1 MILYIAEKPS
11 LGRAIADVL
20 PKPHKKGDGFI
31 EDAQGNCVSWCVGHL
46 LEQAEPDA
54 YNPEFKSWK
63 FEHLPIVP
71 EKWQL
76 KPKVATR
83 SQLTVLKKLVK
94 QADTLV
100 NAGDPDREGQL
111 LVDEVIAYL
120 GVTGDKLQ
128 QTQRLLISDLNPQA
142 VKRALSQLRSNREFI
157 PLSTSA
163 LARSRAD
170 WLYGMNMTRAY
181 TIQGKKVGYQGVLSV
196 GRVQTPLLGLIVRR
210 DEEIARFQS
219 KPFYEV
225 LAHLVTDKQQS
236 FTAKWQPSE
245 ACLPYMDEEGRVLA
259 KGLAQNVVRRITDKP
274 AKVTQLSTKDK
285 QQNPPL
291 PYSLSALQIDAAKRF
306 GMSAKDVLD
315 TCQSLY
321 ERHKLITYPRSDSRY
336 LPTEQHG
343 LASSVLAAIM
353 GGAPELVA
361 HAEAPNPRLKSKA
374 WDDKKVDAHHAIIP
388 TEKQPNLGSLSQ
400 RERQLYLHIA
410 RQYLAQFYPAY
421 CYSETAVE
429 VTIEGGLFKT
439 KARQDKSLGWKQ
451 LFAREADEHKESMG
465 RESLQN
471 TDDKSTD
478 KDAEDEVFCGILP
491 PLALGQI
498 LHCNQGEL
506 VEKQTQPPKA
516 FTDATLLSAM
526 TGINRYVTDPET
538 RKILKETDGLGTEAT
553 RAGIIELLFKR
564 GFIQRLGKSIVATEV
579 GKGLINSL
587 PLSATTPDMTA
598 LWEASLNG
606 ICHKEISYQGFM
618 QPLLGTLNHLIENAG
633 AQLPSALNGLKGQGF
648 KRAAKKSGYQ
658 KAGNKGAAG
667 GKKAG
672 TGAKKGNARN
682 SAAASSTSTSTT
694 AKPTVP
700 RRRTSKAT
708 AQA

>member
-31 EDAQGNCVSWCVGHL
+31 EAANGDCVSWCVGHL

-54 YNPEFKSWK
+54 YNPEFKAWK

-71 EKWQL
+71 DKWQL
-76 KPKVATR
+76 KPKAATR
-83 SQLTVLKKLVK
+83 SQLTVLKRLVK
-94 QADTLV
+94 QANTLV

-111 LVDEVIAYL
+111 LVDEVIDYL
-120 GVTGDKLQ
+120 GVTGDKLH

-142 VKRALSQLRSNREFI
+142 VKRALTQLRSNREFI

-196 GRVQTPLLGLIVRR
+196 GRVQTPLLGLVVRR
-210 DEEIARFQS
+210 DEEIAHFQS

-225 LAHLVTDKQQS
+225 LAHLATEKQETFS
-236 FTAKWQPSE
+236 AKWQPSE
-245 ACLPYMDEEGRVLA
+245 ACQPYMDEEGRVLA
-259 KGLAQNVVRRITDKP
+259 RGLAQNVVSRISDKP
-274 AKVTQLSTKDK
+274 ALVTQLVAKDK
-285 QQNPPL
+285 KQNPPL

-336 LPTEQHG
+336 LPVEQHN
-343 LASSVLAAIM
+343 LAPSVLKAISDGAAELLQ
-353 GGAPELVA
+353 GAD
-361 HAEAPNPRLKSKA
+361 APDPRLKSKA
-374 WDDKKVDAHHAIIP
+374 WDDKKVDAHHAIVP
-388 TEKQPNLGSLSQ
+388 TEKTANLSSLSQ
-400 RERQLYLHIA
+400 RERQLYLHVA

-421 CYSETAVE
+421 CYSETTVQ
-429 VTIEGGLFKT
+429 VTIEGGLFNT

-451 LFAREADEHKESMG
+451 LFARQEPNGSKASG
-465 RESLQN
+465 N
-471 TDDKSTD
+471 KSTEESAG
-478 KDAEDEVFCGILP
+478 KDDEENDEFIGQLP
-491 PLALGQI
+491 PLKLGQA
-498 LHCNQGEL
+498 LHCTRGEL
-506 VEKQTQPPKA
+506 LEKNTQPPKA
-516 FTDATLLSAM
+516 FNDATLLGAM
-526 TGINRYVTDPET
+526 TGISRYVTDPEI

-564 GFIQRLGKSIVATEV
+564 GFLQRLGKSIVSTDV

-587 PLSATTPDMTA
+587 PASATTPDMTA

-606 ICHKEISYQGFM
+606 ICHKETSYQAFM
-618 QPLLGTLNHLIENAG
+618 QPLLGTLSTLIQNAG
-633 AQLPSALNGLKGQGF
+633 AQLPTALNGLQGQGYR
-648 KRAAKKSGYQ
+648 KTASNKSGYRKSYSKKSSSAKGIGTTKNDGSNKYASQ
-658 KAGNKGAAG
+658 KTSSKSSV
-667 GKKAG
+667 
-672 TGAKKGNARN
+672 TR
-682 SAAASSTSTSTT
+682 STSRSASNSRKSTT
-694 AKPTVP
+694 AV
-700 RRRTSKAT
+700 
-708 AQA
+708 

>member
-31 EDAQGNCVSWCVGHL
+31 EAANGDCVSWCVGHL

-71 EKWQL
+71 DKWQL
-76 KPKVATR
+76 KPKAATR
-83 SQLTVLKKLVK
+83 SQLTVLKRLVK
-94 QADTLV
+94 QANTLV

-120 GVTGDKLQ
+120 GVTGDKLH

-142 VKRALSQLRSNREFI
+142 VKRALTQLRSNREFI

-196 GRVQTPLLGLIVRR
+196 GRVQTPLLGLVVRR
-210 DEEIARFQS
+210 DEEIAHFQS

-225 LAHLVTDKQQS
+225 LAHLATEKQETFS
-236 FTAKWQPSE
+236 AKWQPSE
-245 ACLPYMDEEGRVLA
+245 ACQPYMDEEGRVLVR
-259 KGLAQNVVRRITDKP
+259 GLAQNVVSRISDKP
-274 AKVTQLSTKDK
+274 ALVTQLVAKDK
-285 QQNPPL
+285 KQNPPL

-336 LPTEQHG
+336 LPVEQHN
-343 LASSVLAAIM
+343 LAPSVLKAISD
-353 GGAPELVA
+353 GATELLQGADV
-361 HAEAPNPRLKSKA
+361 PDPRLKSKA
-374 WDDKKVDAHHAIIP
+374 WDDKKVDAHHAIVP
-388 TEKQPNLGSLSQ
+388 TEKTANLSSLSQ
-400 RERQLYLHIA
+400 RERQLYLHVA

-421 CYSETAVE
+421 CYSETTVQ
-429 VTIEGGLFKT
+429 VTIEGGLFNT

-451 LFAREADEHKESMG
+451 LFARQEPNGSKASG
-465 RESLQN
+465 N
-471 TDDKSTD
+471 KSTEESAG
-478 KDAEDEVFCGILP
+478 KDDEENDEFIGQLP
-491 PLALGQI
+491 PLKLGQA
-498 LHCNQGEL
+498 LHCTRGEL
-506 VEKQTQPPKA
+506 LEKNTQPPKA
-516 FTDATLLSAM
+516 FNDATLLGAM
-526 TGINRYVTDPET
+526 TGISRYVTDPEI

-564 GFIQRLGKSIVATEV
+564 GFLQRLGKSIVSTDV

-587 PLSATTPDMTA
+587 PASATTPDMTA

-606 ICHKEISYQGFM
+606 ICHKETSYQAFM
-618 QPLLGTLNHLIENAG
+618 QPLLGTLSTLIQNAG
-633 AQLPSALNGLKGQGF
+633 AQLPTALNGLQGQGYR
-648 KRAAKKSGYQ
+648 KTASNKSGYRKSYSKKSSSAKGIGTTKNDGSNKYASQ
-658 KAGNKGAAG
+658 KTSSKSSV
-667 GKKAG
+667 
-672 TGAKKGNARN
+672 TR
-682 SAAASSTSTSTT
+682 STSRSAYNCRKSTT
-694 AKPTVP
+694 AV
-700 RRRTSKAT
+700 
-708 AQA
+708 

>member
-31 EDAQGNCVSWCVGHL
+31 EAANGDCVSWCVGHL

-71 EKWQL
+71 DKWQL
-76 KPKVATR
+76 KPKAATR
-83 SQLTVLKKLVK
+83 SQLTVLKRLVK
-94 QADTLV
+94 QANTLV

-120 GVTGDKLQ
+120 GVTGDKLH

-142 VKRALSQLRSNREFI
+142 VKRALTQLRSNREFI

-196 GRVQTPLLGLIVRR
+196 GRVQTPLLGLVVRR
-210 DEEIARFQS
+210 DEEIAHFQS

-225 LAHLVTDKQQS
+225 LAHLATEKQETFS
-236 FTAKWQPSE
+236 AKWQPSE
-245 ACLPYMDEEGRVLA
+245 ACQPYMDEEGRVLTR
-259 KGLAQNVVRRITDKP
+259 GLAQNVVSRISDKP
-274 AKVTQLSTKDK
+274 ALVTQLVAKDK
-285 QQNPPL
+285 KQNPPL

-336 LPTEQHG
+336 LPVEQHN
-343 LASSVLAAIM
+343 LAPSVLKAISDGAAELLQ
-353 GGAPELVA
+353 GAD
-361 HAEAPNPRLKSKA
+361 APDPRLKSKA
-374 WDDKKVDAHHAIIP
+374 WDDKKVDAHHAIVP
-388 TEKQPNLGSLSQ
+388 TEKTANLSSLSQ
-400 RERQLYLHIA
+400 RERQLYLHVA

-421 CYSETAVE
+421 CYSETTVQ
-429 VTIEGGLFKT
+429 VTIEGGLFNT

-451 LFAREADEHKESMG
+451 LFARQEPNGSKASG
-465 RESLQN
+465 N
-471 TDDKSTD
+471 KSTEESAG
-478 KDAEDEVFCGILP
+478 KDDEENDEFIGQLP
-491 PLALGQI
+491 PLKLGQA
-498 LHCNQGEL
+498 LHCTRGEL
-506 VEKQTQPPKA
+506 LEKNTQPPKA
-516 FTDATLLSAM
+516 FTDATLLGAM
-526 TGINRYVTDPET
+526 TGISRYVTDPEI

-564 GFIQRLGKSIVATEV
+564 GFLQRLGKSIVSTDV

-587 PLSATTPDMTA
+587 PASATTPDMTA

-606 ICHKEISYQGFM
+606 ICHKETSYQAFM
-618 QPLLGTLNHLIENAG
+618 QPLLGTLSTLIQNAG
-633 AQLPSALNGLKGQGF
+633 AQLPTALNGLQGQGYR
-648 KRAAKKSGYQ
+648 KTASNKSGYRKSPYR
-658 KAGNKGAAG
+658 KASSSAKR
-667 GKKAG
+667 AG
-672 TGAKKGNARN
+672 T
-682 SAAASSTSTSTT
+682 AST
-694 AKPTVP
+694 AKSSVKTSVASAGA
-700 RRRTSKAT
+700 RSRTRKVAT
-708 AQA
+708 EA

>member
-31 EDAQGNCVSWCVGHL
+31 EAANGDCVSWCVGHL

-71 EKWQL
+71 DKWQL
-76 KPKVATR
+76 KPKAATR
-83 SQLTVLKKLVK
+83 SQLTVLKRLVK
-94 QADTLV
+94 QANTLV

-120 GVTGDKLQ
+120 GVTGDKLH

-142 VKRALSQLRSNREFI
+142 VKRALTQLRSNREFI

-181 TIQGKKVGYQGVLSV
+181 TIQGRKVGYQGVLSV
-196 GRVQTPLLGLIVRR
+196 GRVQTPLLGLVVRR
-210 DEEIARFQS
+210 DEEIAHFQS

-225 LAHLVTDKQQS
+225 LAHLATEKQETFS
-236 FTAKWQPSE
+236 AKWQPSE
-245 ACLPYMDEEGRVLA
+245 ACQPYMDEEGRVLVR
-259 KGLAQNVVRRITDKP
+259 GLAQNVVSRISDKP
-274 AKVTQLSTKDK
+274 ALVTQLVAKDK
-285 QQNPPL
+285 KQNPPL

-336 LPTEQHG
+336 LPVEQHN
-343 LASSVLAAIM
+343 LAPSVLKAISDGAAELLQ
-353 GGAPELVA
+353 GAD
-361 HAEAPNPRLKSKA
+361 APDPRLKSKA
-374 WDDKKVDAHHAIIP
+374 WDDKKVDAHHAIVP
-388 TEKQPNLGSLSQ
+388 TEKTANLSSLSQ
-400 RERQLYLHIA
+400 RERQLYLHVA

-421 CYSETAVE
+421 CYSETTVQ
-429 VTIEGGLFKT
+429 VTIEGGLFNT

-451 LFAREADEHKESMG
+451 LFARQEPNGSKASG
-465 RESLQN
+465 N
-471 TDDKSTD
+471 KSTEESTG
-478 KDAEDEVFCGILP
+478 KDDEENDEFIGQLP
-491 PLALGQI
+491 PLKLGQA
-498 LHCNQGEL
+498 LHCTRGEL
-506 VEKQTQPPKA
+506 LEKNTQPPKA
-516 FTDATLLSAM
+516 FTDATLLGAM
-526 TGINRYVTDPET
+526 TGISRYVTDPEI

-564 GFIQRLGKSIVATEV
+564 GFLQRLGKSIVSTDV

-587 PLSATTPDMTA
+587 PASATTPDMTA

-606 ICHKEISYQGFM
+606 ICHKETSYQAFM
-618 QPLLGTLNHLIENAG
+618 QPLLGTLSTLIQNAG
-633 AQLPSALNGLKGQGF
+633 AQLPTALNGLQSQGYR
-648 KRAAKKSGYQ
+648 KTASNKSGYRKSPYR
-658 KAGNKGAAG
+658 KASSSAKR
-667 GKKAG
+667 AG
-672 TGAKKGNARN
+672 T
-682 SAAASSTSTSTT
+682 AST
-694 AKPTVP
+694 AKSSVKKSVASAGA
-700 RRRTSKAT
+700 RSRTRKVAT
-708 AQA
+708 EA

>member
-31 EDAQGNCVSWCVGHL
+31 EAANGDCVSWCVGHL

-54 YNPEFKSWK
+54 YHPEFKSWK

-71 EKWQL
+71 DKWQL
-76 KPKVATR
+76 KPKAATR
-83 SQLTVLKKLVK
+83 SQLTVLKRLVK
-94 QADTLV
+94 QANTLV

-120 GVTGDKLQ
+120 GVRGDKLH

-142 VKRALSQLRSNREFI
+142 VKRALTQLRSNREFI

-196 GRVQTPLLGLIVRR
+196 GRVQTPLLGLVVRR
-210 DEEIARFQS
+210 DEEIANFQS

-225 LAHLVTDKQQS
+225 LAHLATEKQEAFS
-236 FTAKWQPSE
+236 AKWQPSE
-245 ACLPYMDEEGRVLA
+245 ACQPYMDEEGRVLA
-259 KGLAQNVVRRITDKP
+259 RGLAQNVVSRISDKP
-274 AKVTQLSTKDK
+274 ALVTQLVAKDK
-285 QQNPPL
+285 KQNPPL

-336 LPTEQHG
+336 LPVEQHS
-343 LASSVLAAIM
+343 LAPSVLKAISSGAAELLQ
-353 GGAPELVA
+353 GANAPE
-361 HAEAPNPRLKSKA
+361 PRLKSKA
-374 WDDKKVDAHHAIIP
+374 WDDKKVDAHHAIVP
-388 TEKQPNLGSLSQ
+388 TEKTANLSSLSQ
-400 RERQLYLHIA
+400 RERQLYLHVA

-421 CYSETAVE
+421 CYSETTVQ
-429 VTIEGGLFKT
+429 VTIEGGLFNT

-451 LFAREADEHKESMG
+451 LFARQEPNGSKASG
-465 RESLQN
+465 N
-471 TDDKSTD
+471 KSTEESAG
-478 KDAEDEVFCGILP
+478 KDDEENDEIIGQLP
-491 PLALGQI
+491 PLKLGQP
-498 LHCNQGEL
+498 LHCTRGEL
-506 VEKQTQPPKA
+506 LEKNTQPPKA

-526 TGINRYVTDPET
+526 TGISRYVTDPEI

-564 GFIQRLGKSIVATEV
+564 GFLQRLGKSIVSTDV

-587 PLSATTPDMTA
+587 PASATTPDMTA

-606 ICHKEISYQGFM
+606 ICHKETSYQAFM
-618 QPLLGTLNHLIENAG
+618 QPLLGTLSTLIQNAG
-633 AQLPSALNGLKGQGF
+633 AQLPTALNGLKGQGYRKTAGSKSGYRKSPYRKASSSA
-648 KRAAKKSGYQ
+648 KRTGTASTAKTSTSSSAKKS
-658 KAGNKGAAG
+658 
-667 GKKAG
+667 
-672 TGAKKGNARN
+672 
-682 SAAASSTSTSTT
+682 SASSGTRS
-694 AKPTVP
+694 
-700 RRRTSKAT
+700 RTRKVA
-708 AQA
+708 AEV

>member
-31 EDAQGNCVSWCVGHL
+31 EAANGDCVSWCVGHL
-46 LEQAEPDA
+46 LEQAEPDV

-71 EKWQL
+71 DKWQL
-76 KPKVATR
+76 KPKAATR
-83 SQLTVLKKLVK
+83 SQLTVLKRLVK
-94 QADTLV
+94 QANTLV

-120 GVTGDKLQ
+120 GVTGDKLH

-142 VKRALSQLRSNREFI
+142 VKRALTQLRSNREFI

-196 GRVQTPLLGLIVRR
+196 GRVQTPLLGLVVRR
-210 DEEIARFQS
+210 DEEIAHFQS

-225 LAHLVTDKQQS
+225 LAHLATEKQETFS
-236 FTAKWQPSE
+236 AKWQPSE
-245 ACLPYMDEEGRVLA
+245 ACQPYMDEEGRVLA
-259 KGLAQNVVRRITDKP
+259 RGLAQNVVSRISDKP
-274 AKVTQLSTKDK
+274 ALVTQLVAKDK
-285 QQNPPL
+285 KQNPPL

-336 LPTEQHG
+336 LPVEQHN
-343 LASSVLAAIM
+343 LAPSVLKAISDGAAELLQ
-353 GGAPELVA
+353 GADAPE
-361 HAEAPNPRLKSKA
+361 PRLKSKA
-374 WDDKKVDAHHAIIP
+374 WDDKKVDAHHAIVP
-388 TEKQPNLGSLSQ
+388 TEKMANLSSLSQ
-400 RERQLYLHIA
+400 RERQLYLHVA
-410 RQYLAQFYPAY
+410 RQYIAQFYPAY
-421 CYSETAVE
+421 CYSETTVQ
-429 VTIEGGLFKT
+429 VTIEGGLFNT

-451 LFAREADEHKESMG
+451 LFARQEPNGSKASG
-465 RESLQN
+465 N
-471 TDDKSTD
+471 KSTEESTG
-478 KDAEDEVFCGILP
+478 KDDEENDEFIGQLP
-491 PLALGQI
+491 PLKLGQA
-498 LHCNQGEL
+498 LHCTRGEL
-506 VEKQTQPPKA
+506 LEKNTQPPKA
-516 FTDATLLSAM
+516 FNDATLLGAM
-526 TGINRYVTDPET
+526 TGISRYVTDPEI

-564 GFIQRLGKSIVATEV
+564 GFLQRLGKSIVSTDV

-587 PLSATTPDMTA
+587 PASATTPDMTA

-606 ICHKEISYQGFM
+606 ICHKETSYQAFM
-618 QPLLGTLNHLIENAG
+618 QPLLGTLSTLIQNAG
-633 AQLPSALNGLKGQGF
+633 AQLPTALNGLQGQGYR
-648 KRAAKKSGYQ
+648 KTASNKSGYRKSPYR
-658 KAGNKGAAG
+658 KASSSAKR
-667 GKKAG
+667 AG
-672 TGAKKGNARN
+672 T
-682 SAAASSTSTSTT
+682 AST
-694 AKPTVP
+694 AKSSVKKSVASAGA
-700 RRRTSKAT
+700 RSRTRKVAT
-708 AQA
+708 EA

>member
-31 EDAQGNCVSWCVGHL
+31 EAANGDCVSWCVGHL

-71 EKWQL
+71 DKWQL
-76 KPKVATR
+76 KPKAATR
-83 SQLTVLKKLVK
+83 SQLTVLKRLVK
-94 QADTLV
+94 QANTLV

-120 GVTGDKLQ
+120 GVTGDKLH

-142 VKRALSQLRSNREFI
+142 VKRALTQLRSNREFI

-196 GRVQTPLLGLIVRR
+196 GRVQTPLLGLVVRR
-210 DEEIARFQS
+210 DEEIAHFQS

-225 LAHLVTDKQQS
+225 LAHLATEKQETFS
-236 FTAKWQPSE
+236 AKWQPSE
-245 ACLPYMDEEGRVLA
+245 ACQPYMDEEGRVLVR
-259 KGLAQNVVRRITDKP
+259 GLAQNVVSRISDKP
-274 AKVTQLSTKDK
+274 VLVTQLVAKDK
-285 QQNPPL
+285 KQNPPL

-336 LPTEQHG
+336 LPVEQHN
-343 LASSVLAAIM
+343 LAPSVLKAISDGAAELLQ
-353 GGAPELVA
+353 GADAPE
-361 HAEAPNPRLKSKA
+361 PRLKSKA
-374 WDDKKVDAHHAIIP
+374 WDDKKVDAHHAIVP
-388 TEKQPNLGSLSQ
+388 TEKTANLSSLSQ
-400 RERQLYLHIA
+400 RERQLYLHVA

-421 CYSETAVE
+421 CYSETTVQ
-429 VTIEGGLFKT
+429 VTIEGGLFNT

-451 LFAREADEHKESMG
+451 LFARQEPNGSKASG
-465 RESLQN
+465 N
-471 TDDKSTD
+471 KSTEESTG
-478 KDAEDEVFCGILP
+478 KDDEENDEFIGQLP
-491 PLALGQI
+491 PLKLGQA
-498 LHCNQGEL
+498 LHCTRGEL
-506 VEKQTQPPKA
+506 LEKNTQPPKA
-516 FTDATLLSAM
+516 FNDATLLGAM
-526 TGINRYVTDPET
+526 TGISRYVTDPEI

-564 GFIQRLGKSIVATEV
+564 GFLQRLGKSIVSTDV

-587 PLSATTPDMTA
+587 PASATTPDMTA

-606 ICHKEISYQGFM
+606 ICHKETSYQAFM
-618 QPLLGTLNHLIENAG
+618 QPLLGTLSTLIQNAG
-633 AQLPSALNGLKGQGF
+633 AQLPTALNGLQGQGYR
-648 KRAAKKSGYQ
+648 KTASNKSGYRKSPYR
-658 KAGNKGAAG
+658 KASSSAKR
-667 GKKAG
+667 AG
-672 TGAKKGNARN
+672 T
-682 SAAASSTSTSTT
+682 AST
-694 AKPTVP
+694 AKSSVNKSVASAGA
-700 RRRTSKAT
+700 RSRTRKMAT
-708 AQA
+708 EV